1 METMGLGYVDIM
13 KMPISR
19 RKAFVEVKFEKLW
32 REQKEL
38 ERLRR
43 K

>member
-1 METMGLGYVDIM
+1 METMNLGYKDIM
-13 KMPISR
+13 MMPISR
-19 RKAFVEVKFEKLW
+19 RKAFVEIKFEKLW